1 MSRFVVLASALLLM
15 CPPAAAGQTSTARKG
30 ARARVVPWTV
40 VVSGGEQVVDLPDLE
55 GGALVTLVIGRAL
68 QLTGAHREGK
78 LDIALPARDGLTPGS
93 YAPVKFAITWNEA
106 NVICSSA
113 PGLQV
118 TITATDPVRG
128 TYQGP
133 VRCRSRADASVAFDA
148 SVSGV
153 LQARG
158 RRSPPDPQGRRR

>member
-1 MSRFVVLASALLLM
+1 MTAAGLVALGLATAAGLG
-15 CPPAAAGQTSTARKG
+15 AAARQPADPRWTA
-30 ARARVVPWTV
+30 VVR
-40 VVSGGEQVVDLPDLE
+40 GGEQVVDLPDLA
-55 GGALVTLVIGRAL
+55 GRTLVTLGVGPAFQI
-68 QLTGAHREGK
+68 TGASSKGK
-78 LDIALPARDGLTPGS
+78 LDIALPARGGLTPGTF
-93 YAPVKFAITWNEA
+93 APVKFAITWNEA

-118 TITATDPVRG
+118 TISATGPVRG

-133 VRCRSRADASVAFDA
+133 VRCRSRAGTSVAFDA

-158 RRSPPDPQGRRR
+158 RRSPPDLQGRRR